1 MASKSQHRFRYY
13 ETGSIRPGVIGGS
26 KPKVATPTVVDAIAN
41 YKKQNPTM
49 FAWEIRERLLA
60 DGVCDQEG
68 VPSVSSINRI
78 VRNKAAEKAKHGLP
92 GTLSPVSA
100 ATSVISH
107 APAVPHDT
115 PLQRPGSYSI
125 NGILGIPQH
134 TDPNGNINKRKR
146 DDSDEHRDLNGHAED
161 DLKRQRT
168 QYTTDPLYTN
178 MLWSKQ
184 WSSLKGD
191 DAAKTLLPDL
201 GGGVS
206 SGAASPY
213 SSVQFVDHPS
223 SYPAVSTG
231 ITTDALYETMSM
243 TQSGTNHVYS
253 PPLATS
259 LGASGYTSCSGQYQT
274 SPLRDSVTPLD
285 SLVVAPCSSPL
296 KADTPCTTAL
306 TVLQPASHAHAA
318 THAHAP
324 THATHVSVPMH
335 AHVAATPPEPTYTTL
350 PPITHYSGA
359 AAMTDYTY
367 SPHYTQY
374 TPSYPPYGYGSGG
387 LLNMSP
393 YNTPSSGG
401 GGGNNV
407 VSTGNTTLTTL
418 NTTNNNPSNNNNNN
432 PNNNSNN
439 PNNNSSIA
447 AARLRML
454 QSCLRQDRCT

>member
-1 MASKSQHRFRYY
+1 DRAEQ
-13 ETGSIRPGVIGGS
+13 GGGEGE
-26 KPKVATPTVVDAIAN
+26 ARAAWDA
-41 YKKQNPTM
+41 
-49 FAWEIRERLLA
+49 
-60 DGVCDQEG
+60 V
-68 VPSVSSINRI
+68 
-78 VRNKAAEKAKHGLP
+78 
-92 GTLSPVSA
+92 
-100 ATSVISH
+100 TSVCSH
-107 APAVPHDT
+107 LGHHPCPLPRLTPPA
-115 PLQRPGSYSI
+115 PGSYSI
-125 NGILGIPQH
+125 NGILGLPPL

-146 DDSDEHRDLNGHAED
+146 DDSDEHRDMTSNPED

-184 WSSLKGD
+184 WSSLKSED
-191 DAAKTLLPDL
+191 HSKTLLQDL
-201 GGGVS
+201 SGVVS
-206 SGAASPY
+206 TGAPASY
-213 SSVQFVDHPS
+213 SSVQFVDHTS
-223 SYPAVSTG
+223 NHTAVPVTG
-231 ITTDALYETMSM
+231 ITTDALYDTMSM

-387 LLNMSP
+387 LL
-393 YNTPSSGG
+393 SGDVV
-401 GGGNNV
+401 NV
-407 VSTGNTTLTTL
+407 
-418 NTTNNNPSNNNNNN
+418 
-432 PNNNSNN
+432 
-439 PNNNSSIA
+439 
-447 AARLRML
+447 R
-454 QSCLRQDRCT
+454 